1 MTPLRP
7 WRNALWWWQFV
18 LGWVL
23 GIQFLELLQISGRR
37 LFLSLVSIILFY
49 FEKKCNVVCLYFAAQ
64 GEHELSGN
72 EDPSIL
78 HANIAYLPSKIAYKE
93 GVYIL

>member
-1 MTPLRP
+1 MY
-7 WRNALWWWQFV
+7 FCH
-18 LGWVL
+18 
-23 GIQFLELLQISGRR
+23 
-37 LFLSLVSIILFY
+37 SIILIYFY
-49 FEKKCNVVCLYFAAQ
+49 PPPMRIILRLYFAAQ

-78 HANIAYLPSKIAYKE
+78 HAYIAYLPSKTAYKE